1 LVISAAFLAVTA
13 LAQQP
18 DENHLPLKLRVSCG
32 VAARLLKH
40 EVKPEPPLDAN
51 GKPRHGQVKLHI
63 TIDKTGNVTSAV
75 MTDGEPEL
83 ADAATNAVKQWTY
96 KPYLVNGQPVEMD
109 TCVFLKI

>member
-1 LVISAAFLAVTA
+1 M
-13 LAQQP
+13 
-18 DENHLPLKLRVSCG
+18 HK
-32 VAARLLKH
+32 
-40 EVKPEPPLDAN
+40 VKPDPPLDAK
-51 GKPRHGQVKLHI
+51 GKPRHGQVKLSI
-63 TIDKTGNVTSAV
+63 TIDKTGHVTSAV